1 MLGVVVL
8 DPPLSDPPLK
18 FVGRDK
24 VRFGGLDGVA
34 VGLDAVGLFSPGEFA
49 LFDKVAAWEND
60 PPEPRALGIMA
71 MGLAPPTPFVGRLYL
86 FRRSVCDK
94 P

>member
-8 DPPLSDPPLK
+8 DPPLSERAT

-24 VRFGGLDGVA
+24 VRRGGL
-34 VGLDAVGLFSPGEFA
+34 VGLFSPGEFA

-60 PPEPRALGIMA
+60 PPVPRALGIMA